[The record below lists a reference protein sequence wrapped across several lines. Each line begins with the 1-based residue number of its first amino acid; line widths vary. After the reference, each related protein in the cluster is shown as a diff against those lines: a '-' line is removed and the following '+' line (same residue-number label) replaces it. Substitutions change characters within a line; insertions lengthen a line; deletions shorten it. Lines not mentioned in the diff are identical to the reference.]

1 MTVGILQL
9 SVQWNKN
16 KRKILKMHLVAEQ
29 LYHFWSSCKSKLMII
44 LFDQKNRPTIAE
56 EIYRNSYFFLRFW
69 RATHNFHLETLWCFT
84 TSMTSG
90 CCIAGGH
97 KERGI
102 GLSPSCEE
110 ILKWT
115 RVLHLSHWPRTI
127 ESPVQISRRKLDILV
142 SFCWAGFFAVL
153 CHIIF

>member
-44 LFDQKNRPTIAE
+44 LFDQKNCRRKK

-90 CCIAGGH
+90 CCIAGGVLSQGNRIVPLLWRNF
-97 KERGI
+97 EMNPS
-102 GLSPSCEE
+102 SPSF
-110 ILKWT
+110 
-115 RVLHLSHWPRTI
+115 S
-127 ESPVQISRRKLDILV
+127 LV
-142 SFCWAGFFAVL
+142 ENNWASSSNKQKENGLMGHFLQCGNFGCFMSFFFK
-153 CHIIF
+153 